1 MQKCMAAFLYT
12 ERVWAQGRGRQA
24 SLAQVQDLRGHE
36 VTPAQ
41 EHAAPPPG
49 AWHVSPEAGQALM
62 KACAIAVR
70 SGFARY
76 CES

>member
-1 MQKCMAAFLYT
+1 MQKCMAAVLYA
-12 ERVWAQGRGRQA
+12 ERVGTGRRRQT
-24 SLAQVQDLRGHE
+24 SLAQVQGLRRHE
-36 VTPAQ
+36 VMPAQ
-41 EHAAPPPG
+41 ERAAPPPG
-49 AWHVSPEAGQALM
+49 AWHVSPEAGQASM

>member
-1 MQKCMAAFLYT
+1 MQKCMAAFLYA
-12 ERVWAQGRGRQA
+12 ERVCAQGRGRQA
-24 SLAQVQDLRGHE
+24 SLTQVQDLRRHE
-36 VTPAQ
+36 VMPAQ
-41 EHAAPPPG
+41 ERAAPPPG
-49 AWHVSPEAGQALM
+49 AWHVSPEADQASM

>member
-1 MQKCMAAFLYT
+1 MQKCMAAFLYA
-12 ERVWAQGRGRQA
+12 ERVSTGRRGQA
-24 SLAQVQDLRGHE
+24 SLAQIQDLRRHE
-36 VTPAQ
+36 VMPAQ
-41 EHAAPPPG
+41 ERAAPPPG
-49 AWHVSPEAGQALM
+49 AWHVSPEADQASM